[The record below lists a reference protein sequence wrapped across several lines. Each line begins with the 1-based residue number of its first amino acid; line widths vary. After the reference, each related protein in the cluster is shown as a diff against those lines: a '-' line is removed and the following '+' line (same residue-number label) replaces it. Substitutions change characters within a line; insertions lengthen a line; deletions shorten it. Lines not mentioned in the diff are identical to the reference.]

1 MKNTLLF
8 TCLIT
13 VFILLASFS
22 PKAICQKEFIHSN
35 DTVVGIEIGNL
46 APDIAIENP
55 DGQIIK
61 LSSLRGKIVLIDFWA
76 SWCAPCRKENPALLN
91 AYNKYQNKTFLDG
104 AEGFT
109 VYSISLDKNKK
120 AWLEA
125 IKKDD
130 LIWENHVCSFK
141 NWNDSASIKYGIGGT
156 GIPMNWLIDKN
167 GIILEKN
174 LRGKRLEAALKKI
187 VKD

>member
-1 MKNTLLF
+1 MKKIFLF
-8 TCLIT
+8 IALIT
-13 VFILLASFS
+13 SFLFLTSFS
-22 PKAICQKEFIHSN
+22 AKEISKVKQTKLD
-35 DTVVGIEIGNL
+35 DTIIGIEIGNL

-55 DGQIIK
+55 DGNIIK

-76 SWCAPCRKENPALLN
+76 SWCGPCRKENPAIIT
-91 AYNKYQNKTFLDG
+91 AYNKYKDKSFVNG

-109 VYSISLDKNKK
+109 VYSVSLDKNKK

-125 IKKDD
+125 IKKDK

-141 NWNDSASIKYGIGGT
+141 DWNDSSTIKYGIPAT
-156 GIPMNWLIDKN
+156 GIPMNWLIDKD
-167 GIILEKN
+167 GIIIEKN
-174 LRGKRLEAALKKI
+174 LRGKRLENALKKI

>member
-1 MKNTLLF
+1 MKKILLF
-8 TCLIT
+8 FSFIIT
-13 VFILLASFS
+13 FFLLTSFS
-22 PKAICQKEFIHSN
+22 SYNIIQKESQKTN
-35 DTVVGIEIGNL
+35 DTIIGIEIGNQ
-46 APDIAIENP
+46 APDIAIENAE
-55 DGQIIK
+55 GQIIK

-76 SWCAPCRKENPALLN
+76 SWCGPCRKENPAVLN
-91 AYNKYQNKTFLDG
+91 AYKKYKDKVFIDSAQ
-104 AEGFT
+104 GFT
-109 VYSISLDKNKK
+109 IYSISLDKNKK

-125 IKKDD
+125 IKKDN

-141 NWNDSASIKYGIGGT
+141 DWKDTSTVKYGIPGT

-174 LRGKRLEAALKKI
+174 LRGKRLETALRKI